1 MSERKHKM
9 KKIISVILVLCMM
22 ISFVSCASDDETPDG
37 MKNIAGENEAYYF
50 YVPQS
55 WVENQFGT
63 GAYYSTIDK
72 SNIAIAAYSGE
83 EYDTS
88 AEYWE
93 DFLNEVEEISTEFE
107 VISAEEKKI
116 ISERN
121 ALQYVYT
128 MTTGGVEYKIQQ
140 IFVAY
145 SNIMYV
151 ITYTATAENFDSH
164 TEDVQTILDEF
175 RFK

>member
-1 MSERKHKM
+1 M
-9 KKIISVILVLCMM
+9 KKIISIILVLCMM
-22 ISFVSCASDDETPDG
+22 ISFASCAGDDETPDG
-37 MKNIAGENEAYYF
+37 MKNLAGENDAYCF

-55 WVENQFGT
+55 WVENKFGT
-63 GAYYSTIDK
+63 GAYYSTVDT

-83 EYDTS
+83 DYETS
-88 AEYWE
+88 SEYWE
-93 DFLNEVEEISTEFE
+93 DFKSKVGDISTEFE
-107 VISAEEKKI
+107 VITAEEKKI

-128 MTTGGVEYKIQQ
+128 MTTGGVKYKVQQ

-151 ITYTATAENFDSH
+151 ITYTATEENFDSH
-164 TEDVQTILDEF
+164 TEDIQKILDEF

>member
-1 MSERKHKM
+1 M
-9 KKIISVILVLCMM
+9 
-22 ISFVSCASDDETPDG
+22 
-37 MKNIAGENEAYYF
+37 
-50 YVPQS
+50 
-55 WVENQFGT
+55 
-63 GAYYSTIDK
+63 
-72 SNIAIAAYSGE
+72 
-83 EYDTS
+83 
-88 AEYWE
+88 
-93 DFLNEVEEISTEFE
+93 NEVEEISTEFE

-151 ITYTATAENFDSH
+151 ITYTATVENFDSH
-164 TEDVQTILDEF
+164 TEDVQSMLDEF

>member
-1 MSERKHKM
+1 M
-9 KKIISVILVLCMM
+9 KKIISIILVLCMM
-22 ISFVSCASDDETPDG
+22 IPLVSCAKDDETPDG
-37 MKNIAGENEAYYF
+37 MKNIAGENDAYYF

-63 GAYYSTIDK
+63 GAYYSTVDT
-72 SNIAIAAYSGE
+72 SNIAIAAYSGS

-88 AEYWE
+88 SAYWKDFTDKVE
-93 DFLNEVEEISTEFE
+93 DISTEFE

-128 MTTGGVEYKIQQ
+128 MTTGGVKYKVQQ

-151 ITYTATAENFDSH
+151 ITYTAAEDRFDAH
-164 TEDVQTILDEF
+164 TEEIQKILDEF

>member
-1 MSERKHKM
+1 
-9 KKIISVILVLCMM
+9 MM
-22 ISFVSCASDDETPDG
+22 ISLVSCAGDDETPDG
-37 MKNIAGENEAYYF
+37 MKNVAGEKESFYF

-63 GAYYSTIDK
+63 GAYYSTVDT
-72 SNIAIAAYSGE
+72 SNIAITAYSGE
-83 EYDTS
+83 KYATS
-88 AEYWE
+88 NEYWE
-93 DFLNEVEEISTEFE
+93 EFKNDVESISTDFE
-107 VISAEEKKI
+107 VISEGETKVVGG
-116 ISERN
+116 RN

-128 MTTGGVEYKIQQ
+128 MTTNDVDYKIQQ

-151 ITYTATAENFDSH
+151 ITYTATEDRFDAH
-164 TEDVQTILDEF
+164 TEDIQRILDEI